1 MTEVRGRG
9 CEGGLLLFW
18 GGHHGFTA
26 GHMLHYMISAFLGHR
41 PGQSVRQ
48 EPSASYRLD
57 RRNVAL

>member
-1 MTEVRGRG
+1 MRAAWYS
-9 CEGGLLLFW
+9 LSW

-26 GHMLHYMISAFLGHR
+26 GHVLDYMISAFLGHW
-41 PGQSVRQ
+41 PEQSVRQ